1 MNKEEPFSIP
11 IQSLD
16 SKKRN
21 AIQHFDSE
29 INYVTQEIIFKD
41 RDNIQSMYLIEFA
54 SLCIDNF
61 ELIFYILELVYNL
74 RKIHYIKQN
83 FVPHFKEV
91 SLSKPPRKNPK
102 SEKVGRNS
110 LCPCGSGKKYKKCCL
125 K

>member
-1 MNKEEPFSIP
+1 L

-29 INYVTQEIIFKD
+29 IDYVTQKIVFRD

-61 ELIFYILELVYNL
+61 ELMFYILELVYNL
-74 RKIHYIKQN
+74 RKIYYLKQH
-83 FVPHFKEV
+83 FVPHFKEF
-91 SLSKPPRKNPK
+91 SLPDTPRTQTKP
-102 SEKVGRNS
+102 EKVGRNS
-110 LCPCGSGKKYKKCCL
+110 PCPCGSGKKYKKCCL